1 MTQIINEKLGA
12 WLFVKGNTREKL
24 ADGLGI
30 TKLTLAR
37 RLVGDSAWK
46 WAEVVRISEVTGVSL
61 DELAGK

>member
-12 WLFVKGNTREKL
+12 WLLVQGNTREKL

-30 TKLTLAR
+30 TKPTLAS

-46 WAEVVRISEVTGVSL
+46 WAEVIRISEVTGVSL